1 METRPCIFVAPT
13 AILDQPFFCY
23 RYLALLFLLQGFAK
37 YLPSNQCYQE
47 SDLIFPAKIYLFKVN
62 IKNIRKRS
70 EICSKLT
77 IKTPEQRQVNDVFV
91 GFEQVNVF
99 WENQIKVLESKHTF
113 VQSQQ

>member
-1 METRPCIFVAPT
+1 M
-13 AILDQPFFCY
+13 
-23 RYLALLFLLQGFAK
+23 
-37 YLPSNQCYQE
+37 
-47 SDLIFPAKIYLFKVN
+47 
-62 IKNIRKRS
+62 
-70 EICSKLT
+70 